1 MRACSSSRKVASIAS
16 FPRRQESKN
25 VFRNLWK
32 GFLWSL
38 DIGGRLSLSRKHL
51 FLHYGS
57 NLGQNFINGP
67 DKLETTGIFPECRC
81 LSERRRYVSTL
92 VVFSQVLQISKK
104 KKKLVVRWKRV
115 TQEPRK
121 ASIFDWRTFSALRSV
136 VQRRWFTE
144 RRLAEAS
151 FDSLSAFQ
159 SWDDVCSTSR
169 IKLKVTTA
177 LLVAFSQTDHYKKTF
192 WQFWLMPVRKSLPL
206 SQIRTGGSSTDITYL
221 GIGCLKLSVGLTVWA
236 WARAM
241 SLSYHNVLNGSGFRL
256 Y

>member
-81 LSERRRYVSTL
+81 LLERRRYVSTL

-104 KKKLVVRWKRV
+104 KKNW
-115 TQEPRK
+115 
-121 ASIFDWRTFSALRSV
+121 WSV
-136 VQRRWFTE
+136 E
-144 RRLAEAS
+144 RE
-151 FDSLSAFQ
+151 
-159 SWDDVCSTSR
+159 
-169 IKLKVTTA
+169 
-177 LLVAFSQTDHYKKTF
+177 
-192 WQFWLMPVRKSLPL
+192 WLKSLERL
-206 SQIRTGGSSTDITYL
+206 RFLTGGL
-221 GIGCLKLSVGLTVWA
+221 
-236 WARAM
+236 
-241 SLSYHNVLNGSGFRL
+241 FRL
-256 Y
+256 WGQLSNGGGSPRGGWPRPRSTPCRPSKAGTTSARLLESS

>member
-57 NLGQNFINGP
+57 NLDRNFINGS

-104 KKKLVVRWKRV
+104 KKKLVVRWTRV

-121 ASIFDWRTFSALRSV
+121 ASILDWEYFLGSEVSCP
-136 VQRRWFTE
+136 TE
-144 RRLAEAS
+144 VLHREEVGRGLVRLPVGLPKLGRRLLD
-151 FDSLSAFQ
+151 F
-159 SWDDVCSTSR
+159 
-169 IKLKVTTA
+169 
-177 LLVAFSQTDHYKKTF
+177 
-192 WQFWLMPVRKSLPL
+192 
-206 SQIRTGGSSTDITYL
+206 
-221 GIGCLKLSVGLTVWA
+221 
-236 WARAM
+236 
-241 SLSYHNVLNGSGFRL
+241 
-256 Y
+256 